1 MIFKDSFSMETSIET
16 MKDVKNRTVLYG
28 GSKPRDLYKATDG
41 DIYTYVQTT
50 EGMNVAFSVVFERRK
65 NFSCFYMR
73 ARGGMGQQVYCQV
86 T

>member
-1 MIFKDSFSMETSIET
+1 MIFQDSFSLET
-16 MKDVKNRTVLYG
+16 MKDIKNSTLLYG
-28 GSKPRDLYKATDG
+28 ESKSTDLSKATDG
-41 DIYTYVQTT
+41 DIFTYAQTT

>member
-1 MIFKDSFSMETSIET
+1 MIFKDSFSMETSMET

-28 GSKPRDLYKATDG
+28 GSKTTDLYKATDG

>member
-1 MIFKDSFSMETSIET
+1 MIFKDSFSMETSMET

-28 GSKPRDLYKATDG
+28 GSKPTDLYKATDG